1 MAPWEIIRHEG
12 LCGVLGCSS
21 LLSSGGYVYY
31 TAVVTK
37 SGDMLS
43 GFYSS
48 SVPFSPADQAVVI
61 LRRIG
66 N

>member
-1 MAPWEIIRHEG
+1 MGNYSAR
-12 LCGVLGCSS
+12 GVVRGSRLF
-21 LLSSGGYVYY
+21 LVLSSGGYVYY

>member
-1 MAPWEIIRHEG
+1 MAMGNYSARG
-12 LCGVLGCSS
+12 FVQGSRVFLA
-21 LLSSGGYVYY
+21 LSSGGFVSY
-31 TAVVTK
+31 TVILKK

-48 SVPFSPADQAVVI
+48 SVPFDPADQAAVT